1 MGGTGS
7 AGPVMFLTPCLG
19 ESYLRVQQGAWLGG
33 ADACAGGLQE
43 HCASLNRLP
52 ATPEP
57 GPRTCHSSGFL
68 GVRRECAGPE
78 RTRSLCQGH
87 NSCLLTMGV
96 FREVL
101 QGVLSGEYIPVRI

>member
-7 AGPVMFLTPCLG
+7 AGPVMFLTLCLG
-19 ESYLRVQQGAWLGG
+19 ESYLRVKQGAWLGG
-33 ADACAGGLQE
+33 DNACGGGLQE
-43 HCASLNRLP
+43 HRASFNRLP

-57 GPRTCHSSGFL
+57 GPQTCHSSGFL
-68 GVRRECAGPE
+68 GVRRERARPE

-101 QGVLSGEYIPVRI
+101 QGVLSGACIPVRI